1 MRLTNDDAGDSRSDL
16 TTRARIR
23 DAAIAVFAESG
34 FTAGL
39 RAIAAAAGVSPGLVN
54 HHFGSK
60 DGLRAECDKYV
71 LDVIRR
77 RKAEAIATPGPAQ
90 AMKDLAEIDEY
101 APLFAYIV
109 RSFQAGDGLGES
121 LFEQMV
127 QDAEQ
132 YLEMGVASGQ
142 VRPSRDPA
150 ARARYLTLNNVG
162 AMLLYM
168 QMRMHRDTPIDYRE
182 AIRDFAGDLALPA
195 LELYSE
201 GLFSD
206 SSMLDAYLATED
218 VAAQSEDAETRQ
230 PDSTTEEQK

>member
-1 MRLTNDDAGDSRSDL
+1 M

-34 FTAGL
+34 FTAGV
-39 RAIAAAAGVSPGLVN
+39 RAVAAAAGVSPGLVN

-71 LDVIRR
+71 LDVIGR
-77 RKAEAIATPGPAQ
+77 RKAEAITTPGPAR
-90 AMKDLAEIDEY
+90 AMQDLAEIDEY
-101 APLFAYIV
+101 APLFVYIV
-109 RSFQAGDGLGES
+109 RSFQAGGGLGGA

-127 QDAEQ
+127 HDAEQ
-132 YLEMGVASGQ
+132 YLEMGVAAGQ

-168 QMRMHRDTPIDYRE
+168 QMRIDKESPLDYRQ
-182 AIRDFAGDLALPA
+182 ALRDLSSDLALPA

-201 GLFSD
+201 GMFSD
-206 SSMLDAYLATED
+206 SSMLDAYLSTKD
-218 VAAQSEDAETRQ
+218 VAAQPETAEAGQ
-230 PDSTTEEQK
+230 PDTTAEEQS